1 MATVRIVIKTDNA
14 AFADGNEAQE
24 VSRILSELVRLMAN
38 MEQVPHKH
46 ELRDINGNT
55 VGSVNRAITC
65 D

>member
-1 MATVRIVIKTDNA
+1 MATVTIKIETDGD

-24 VSRILSELVRLMAN
+24 VSRILSKLVRLMAN

-46 ELRDINGNT
+46 ELWDINGNT
-55 VGSVNRAITC
+55 VGSINRAITC